1 MAIII
6 IMIILLIAHANANH
20 KKVCD
25 HGMAWQG
32 VDWYKTFFLVPYEW
46 DRQARVFVPAK
57 TF

>member
-1 MAIII
+1 MESRGLTVMAIII

-32 VDWYKTFFLVPYEW
+32 VDWYKTFFLETYEW
-46 DRQARVFVPAK
+46 DR
-57 TF
+57 